1 MDILRRAHAPLSAEA
16 WKAIDE
22 TVLEMARKT
31 LAARRIATFDGPHG
45 VDHLAVPRGT
55 MSQRRTREGQA
66 QVWVPDVIPLS
77 EIRVPFSLP
86 WSAFDAFERGA
97 PALAADPA
105 EDAGRELSL
114 AEDRLAFYGEPGG
127 EGFLSAKD
135 SPRLKAGDWAKP
147 GQALGDVVKAVE
159 RLDALGIPGPYE
171 LVLTPPRYFAW
182 VRAADEGY
190 PTARHLKEII
200 AAAHRSAVVKDA
212 GALFSTRGD
221 DFVLTVGGDLAVG
234 YRGHDR
240 EAVHFFCVETI
251 AAQTM
256 TPEAV
261 AILTA

>member
-1 MDILRRAHAPLSAEA
+1 MDLLRRPHAPLSAEA

-22 TVLEMARKT
+22 TVLEMAKKT

-45 VDHLAVPRGT
+45 VDHLAVAQGT

-66 QVWVPDVIPLS
+66 QVWVPDVVSLS
-77 EIRVPFSLP
+77 EIRVPFSVP
-86 WSAFDAFERGA
+86 WAAFDAFERGA

-105 EDAGRELSL
+105 EDAARELAL
-114 AEDRLAFYGEPGG
+114 AEDRLVLYGEPGS
-127 EGFLSAKD
+127 EGFLSGKE
-135 SPRLKAGDWAKP
+135 SPRLKVGDWAKP

-159 RLDALGIPGPYE
+159 RLDGLGIPGPYE
-171 LVLTPPRYFAW
+171 LVLTPSRYFAW
-182 VRAADEGY
+182 VRAAEHGY
-190 PTARHLKEII
+190 PTPRHLKELIT
-200 AAAHRSAVVKDA
+200 AAHRSAVIKDA

-234 YRGHDR
+234 YRAHDR
-240 EAVHFFCVETI
+240 DAVHFFCVETI

-261 AILTA
+261 VILTA